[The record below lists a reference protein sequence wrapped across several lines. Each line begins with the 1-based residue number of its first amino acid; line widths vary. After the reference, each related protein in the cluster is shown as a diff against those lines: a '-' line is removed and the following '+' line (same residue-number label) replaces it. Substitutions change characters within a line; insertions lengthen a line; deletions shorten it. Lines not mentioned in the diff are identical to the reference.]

1 MPLPPSIRVSVTL
14 RNDTKFAQ
22 SVAIAQREPW
32 SCSPEGEHFGLNKL
46 ASFMY
51 LKRNNVDPNLMNVQ
65 IDDAH
70 TKYGRA
76 STKLVRSMAKVDY
89 THYVLCQPYCVAYT
103 DTSRT
108 AVVSCV
114 RGEVLSRGQV
124 TGCLGWR
131 QSGGGVLVG

>member
-1 MPLPPSIRVSVTL
+1 MPLPPSIRASVTL
-14 RNDTKFAQ
+14 RNDTKFAGT
-22 SVAIAQREPW
+22 VAIAQRGPW
-32 SCSPEGEHFGLNKL
+32 SCSPEGEHFGLNKV

-65 IDDAH
+65 KIDDAN

-76 STKLVRSMAKVDY
+76 STQLVRSMDKVDY
-89 THYVLCQPYCVAYT
+89 TLCVLCQPYCVAYT

-114 RGEVLSRGQV
+114 RGEVLK
-124 TGCLGWR
+124 
-131 QSGGGVLVG
+131 